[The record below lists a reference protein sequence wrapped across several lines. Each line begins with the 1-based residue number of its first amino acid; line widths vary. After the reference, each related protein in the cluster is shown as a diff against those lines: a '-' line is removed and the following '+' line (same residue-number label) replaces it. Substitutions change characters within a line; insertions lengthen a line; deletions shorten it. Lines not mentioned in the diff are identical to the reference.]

1 MRTTTLLL
9 CTAALA
15 CAAPFAAAQTHPFA
29 RPQPATGA
37 SINGRWN
44 GVNLELRSNCSNAQ
58 NNGNRGTYAQFDV
71 ATNAQGSFAITQSGV
86 TGLGCEYKGTYSRP
100 DEVAGFEGT
109 YSCTDGKQ
117 GTFHSDSVLVRP
129 TLLEIRFSTRLT
141 GSESCDI
148 QALLSMARFPP

>member
-1 MRTTTLLL
+1 MRTTALL
-9 CTAALA
+9 CSAALA
-15 CAAPFAAAQTHPFA
+15 CLAHSAAAQTHPFA
-29 RPQPATGA
+29 RPQPATGD

-44 GVNLELRSNCSNAQ
+44 GVNLELRSNCSSAQ

-71 ATNAQGSFAITQSGV
+71 ATNQQGNFNITQTGV
-86 TGLGCEYKGTYSRP
+86 TGLNCEYSGRYASV
-100 DEVAGFEGT
+100 DDVAGFEGT

-117 GTFHSDSVLVRP
+117 GAFHGESVLVRP
-129 TLLEIRFSTRLT
+129 TLLQIRFSTKLS

>member
-1 MRTTTLLL
+1 MRTTTLLF
-9 CTAALA
+9 CACLA
-15 CAAPFAAAQTHPFA
+15 CAAEFTAAQTHPFA

-44 GVNLELRSNCSNAQ
+44 GVNLELRSNCASAQ

-71 ATNAQGSFAITQSGV
+71 GTNTEGNFVITQTGV
-86 TGLGCEYKGTYSRP
+86 TGLNCEYKGTYAGP
-100 DEVAGFEGT
+100 EDVAAFDGT

-117 GTFHSDSVLVRP
+117 GTFRSDSVLARP
-129 TLLEIRFSTRLT
+129 TLLQIRFSTKLT
-141 GSESCDI
+141 GSETCDI